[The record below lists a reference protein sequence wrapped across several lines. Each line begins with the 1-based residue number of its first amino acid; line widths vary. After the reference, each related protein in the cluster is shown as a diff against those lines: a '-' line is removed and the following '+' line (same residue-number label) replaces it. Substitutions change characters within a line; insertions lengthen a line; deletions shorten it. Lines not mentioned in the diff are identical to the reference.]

1 MVDNIIVAIMVLL
14 HFYRDKLRHFR
25 LCNFLFDAG
34 QHARFSLLTYLRLTQ
49 FSHARIGNFPDD
61 FIPWNKICN
70 FDTPRL
76 ATFMTILCFLSS
88 DVIFTA

>member
-14 HFYRDKLRHFR
+14 HFYRDELRHFR

-49 FSHARIGNFPDD
+49 FSYTDIGNVPDD
-61 FIPWNKICN
+61 FMSSNGIRN
-70 FDTPRL
+70 FHTPDRQ
-76 ATFMTILCFLSS
+76 LS
-88 DVIFTA
+88 